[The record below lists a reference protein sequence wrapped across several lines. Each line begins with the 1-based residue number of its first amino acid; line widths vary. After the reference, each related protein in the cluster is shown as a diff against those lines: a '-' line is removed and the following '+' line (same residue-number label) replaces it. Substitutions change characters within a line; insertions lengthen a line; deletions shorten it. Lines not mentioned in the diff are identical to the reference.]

1 MLTLDGGVTLQPIR
15 GEMHSCISPGAGN
28 WIYCES
34 VTVPP
39 YLPSTT
45 TCTSFALLQ
54 KSITS
59 SSFFSFP
66 FFFIF
71 YFFSFMEQFTLPC
84 SQPALL
90 ASEEAEW
97 GEAWALCTSVISA
110 SPLHPLPLSREYWV
124 SSPCSSGCRKSCSEQ
139 AELEQPWD
147 QSWGREGGDN
157 PPFLLYSWLGTSTD
171 NVWWVASASCANSEV
186 KACVQMR

>member
-1 MLTLDGGVTLQPIR
+1 MLTLDDGVTLQPVR
-15 GEMHSCISPGAGN
+15 GEMHSCISPGAGS

-45 TCTSFALLQ
+45 TCTPFALLQ

-59 SSFFSFP
+59 CSFFSFP
-66 FFFIF
+66 LFLIFF
-71 YFFSFMEQFTLPC
+71 FMEQFTLPC

-139 AELEQPWD
+139 AELEQPRE
-147 QSWGREGGDN
+147 QSWGRGGDN
-157 PPFLLYSWLGTSTD
+157 PPSLLYSWPGTSTVVSSKCILCKFWAKFLCS
-171 NVWWVASASCANSEV
+171 NEV
-186 KACVQMR
+186 GYY